1 MSINIHSDEKKTD
14 NAFEKTNIAFELSG
28 KFSKDTLADTSK
40 NAFKYTKNQL
50 NHKSVCFEND
60 QANSQVDTSLVQLRE
75 RLNALR
81 QKSKLSFNQYS
92 SVKIEKPII
101 YGFSDGGIEA
111 LLIAYRY
118 PNLLSRIIISGANI
132 NPDGINGIDKFM
144 MRLSYFFRRDK
155 RTKMMIKEPN
165 ITQEDLA
172 KIVIPVNIIAGEY
185 DAIREAHTRALHK
198 WINGS
203 TLYIVPREDHG
214 SYIIHSDKIYK
225 ILKQYI

>member
-1 MSINIHSDEKKTD
+1 MNIKVKGVNLYDEEYGEGKPILLIHGNSESLDIFDKLIPELSKEYKVYAID
-14 NAFEKTNIAFELSG
+14 MRCHGKSEKTKQISYDLLSEDIVAFINEL
-28 KFSKDTLADTSK
+28 
-40 NAFKYTKNQL
+40 N
-50 NHKSVCFEND
+50 
-60 QANSQVDTSLVQLRE
+60 
-75 RLNALR
+75 
-81 QKSKLSFNQYS
+81 
-92 SVKIEKPII
+92 IEKPII

-185 DAIREAHTRALHK
+185 DAIREAHTRIIHK

>member
-1 MSINIHSDEKKTD
+1 MNIKVNGVNLYYEEYGEGKPILLIHGDSESLDIFDKLIPELSKEYKVYAID
-14 NAFEKTNIAFELSG
+14 MRCHGKSEKTKQISYDLLSEDIVAFINEL
-28 KFSKDTLADTSK
+28 
-40 NAFKYTKNQL
+40 N
-50 NHKSVCFEND
+50 
-60 QANSQVDTSLVQLRE
+60 
-75 RLNALR
+75 
-81 QKSKLSFNQYS
+81 
-92 SVKIEKPII
+92 IEKPII

-185 DAIREAHTRALHK
+185 DAIREAHTRVIHK

>member
-1 MSINIHSDEKKTD
+1 MNIKVNGVNLYYEEYGEGKPILLIHGNSESLDIFDKLIPELSKEYKVYAID
-14 NAFEKTNIAFELSG
+14 MRCHGKSEKTKQISYDLLSEDIVAFINEL
-28 KFSKDTLADTSK
+28 
-40 NAFKYTKNQL
+40 N
-50 NHKSVCFEND
+50 
-60 QANSQVDTSLVQLRE
+60 
-75 RLNALR
+75 
-81 QKSKLSFNQYS
+81 
-92 SVKIEKPII
+92 IEKPII

-185 DAIREAHTRALHK
+185 DAIREAHTRVIHK

>member
-1 MSINIHSDEKKTD
+1 MNIKVNGVNLYYEVYGEGKPIILIHGNSESLDIFDKLIPDLSKEYKVYAIDMRCHGKS
-14 NAFEKTNIAFELSG
+14 EKTKQISYDLLSEDIVAFIHEL
-28 KFSKDTLADTSK
+28 
-40 NAFKYTKNQL
+40 N
-50 NHKSVCFEND
+50 
-60 QANSQVDTSLVQLRE
+60 
-75 RLNALR
+75 
-81 QKSKLSFNQYS
+81 
-92 SVKIEKPII
+92 IEKPII

-185 DAIREAHTRALHK
+185 DAIREAHTRIIHK

>member
-1 MSINIHSDEKKTD
+1 MNIKVNGVNLYYEEYGEGKPILLIHGNSESLDIFDKLIPELSKEYKVYAID
-14 NAFEKTNIAFELSG
+14 MRCHGKSEKTKQISYDLLSEDIVAFINEL
-28 KFSKDTLADTSK
+28 
-40 NAFKYTKNQL
+40 N
-50 NHKSVCFEND
+50 
-60 QANSQVDTSLVQLRE
+60 
-75 RLNALR
+75 
-81 QKSKLSFNQYS
+81 
-92 SVKIEKPII
+92 IEKPII
-101 YGFSDGGIEA
+101 YGFSDGGVEA

-185 DAIREAHTRALHK
+185 DAIREAHTRIIHK

>member
-1 MSINIHSDEKKTD
+1 MNIKVNGVNLYYEEYGEGKPILLIHGNSESLDIFDKLIPELSKEYKVYAID
-14 NAFEKTNIAFELSG
+14 MRCHGKSEKTKQISYDLLSEDIVAFINEL
-28 KFSKDTLADTSK
+28 
-40 NAFKYTKNQL
+40 N
-50 NHKSVCFEND
+50 
-60 QANSQVDTSLVQLRE
+60 
-75 RLNALR
+75 
-81 QKSKLSFNQYS
+81 
-92 SVKIEKPII
+92 IEKPII

-185 DAIREAHTRALHK
+185 DAIREAHTRIIHK

>member
-1 MSINIHSDEKKTD
+1 MD
-14 NAFEKTNIAFELSG
+14 NYKHIPVLLYET
-28 KFSKDTLADTSK
+28 
-40 NAFKYTKNQL
+40 
-50 NHKSVCFEND
+50 
-60 QANSQVDTSLVQLRE
+60 
-75 RLNALR
+75 
-81 QKSKLSFNQYS
+81 
-92 SVKIEKPII
+92 IE
-101 YGFSDGGIEA
+101 G
-111 LLIAYRY
+111 L
-118 PNLLSRIIISGANI
+118 NI

-185 DAIREAHTRALHK
+185 DAIREAHTRIIHK